1 MPNRMIKESI
11 CTSEQIDEL
20 TPFEETT
27 FYRLI
32 VNADD
37 YGCFDGREKILAA
50 RLYPLKEINPADMRA
65 AVDRLAEVGL
75 IVRYT
80 VEGRDYLYFPTW
92 NNHQRLRQTKHKF
105 PPPVDAIPDDLPHN
119 AETCGN
125 LPQIAADF
133 SKTPPVAA
141 RAYTSTSTSTSSSTS
156 SSDSV
161 FDEEQTNARDGDHWF
176 NTETN
181 SGSTMNDGEWLPDE
195 DARKI
200 MREQD
205 EVLTA
210 AENAG
215 FDRTNLVRGKL
226 LSLFAEHGREK
237 MLFAIEESATHGAA
251 NLAYLSAVLSGKGGK
266 KGKTGFEQRD
276 YTAEQEA
283 AVARMMSDSW
293 GDEKAD

>member
-27 FYRLI
+27 FYRLM

-75 IVRYT
+75 VVRYT
-80 VEGRDYLYFPTW
+80 VEGREYLYFPTW
-92 NNHQRLRQTKHKF
+92 FNHQRLRQTKHKF
-105 PPPVDAIPDDLPHN
+105 PPPVDAISGSLPHN

-141 RAYTSTSTSTSSSTS
+141 LARASTSTSTSTSTSVS

-161 FDEEQTNARDGDHWF
+161 FDEEQNASDGDHWF

-181 SGSTMNDGEWLPDE
+181 SGSTMKDGEWMPDE
-195 DARKI
+195 DARKLQ
-200 MREQD
+200 REQD

-276 YTAEQEA
+276 YTAEQDA
-283 AVARMMSDSW
+283 AVARMMADSW
-293 GDEKAD
+293 GDE

>member
-27 FYRLI
+27 FYRLM

-75 IVRYT
+75 VVRYT
-80 VEGRDYLYFPTW
+80 VEGREYLYFPTW
-92 NNHQRLRQTKHKF
+92 FNHQRLRQTKHKF
-105 PPPVDAIPDDLPHN
+105 PPPVDAISDDLPHN
-119 AETCGN
+119 AKTCGN

-141 RAYTSTSTSTSSSTS
+141 LARDSTSTSTSTSSSTS

-161 FDEEQTNARDGDHWF
+161 FDEEQENGNEWISGD
-176 NTETN
+176 
-181 SGSTMNDGEWLPDE
+181 
-195 DARKI
+195 DARKLQ
-200 MREQD
+200 REQD

-266 KGKTGFEQRD
+266 KKGGYEQRD
-276 YTAEQEA
+276 YTAEQDA
-283 AVARMMSDSW
+283 AVARMMADSW
-293 GDEKAD
+293 GDE

>member
-1 MPNRMIKESI
+1 MIKESI
-11 CTSEQIDEL
+11 CTSEQIDAL

-27 FYRLI
+27 FYRLM

-50 RLYPLKEINPADMRA
+50 RLYPLKTINPDDMRA
-65 AVDRLAEVGL
+65 AVDRLEDVGL
-75 IVRYT
+75 IVRYS
-80 VEGRDYLYFPTW
+80 VEGREYLYFPTW
-92 NNHQRLRQTKHKF
+92 FNHQRLRQTKHKF
-105 PPPVDAIPDDLPHN
+105 PPPVDAIPDDLPHD

-125 LPQIAADF
+125 LPQNSADF

-141 RAYTSTSTSTSSSTS
+141 LARTSTSTSTSTS

-176 NTETN
+176 NTETK
-181 SGSTMNDGEWLPDE
+181 SGSTMKDREWVSDD
-195 DARKI
+195 DAWKLQ
-200 MREQD
+200 REQD
-205 EVLTA
+205 EILTA

-215 FDRTNLVRGKL
+215 FGKYDLVRGKL
-226 LSLFAEHGREK
+226 LSLFAEYGREK
-237 MLFAIEESATHGAA
+237 MLYAIEEAATHGAA

-266 KGKTGFEQRD
+266 KKTGYDQRD
-276 YTAEQEA
+276 YSAEQDA

-293 GDEKAD
+293 GDE

>member
-27 FYRLI
+27 FYRLM

-80 VEGRDYLYFPTW
+80 VEGREYLYFPTW
-92 NNHQRLRQTKHKF
+92 FNHQRLRQTKHKF

-141 RAYTSTSTSTSSSTS
+141 LARASTSTSTS

-161 FDEEQTNARDGDHWF
+161 FDEEQNASDGDHWF
-176 NTETN
+176 NTETK
-181 SGSTMNDGEWLPDE
+181 SGSTLKDGEWLPDE

-200 MREQD
+200 LREQD

-283 AVARMMSDSW
+283 AVARMMAGSW

>member
-11 CTSEQIDEL
+11 CTSEQIDAL

-27 FYRLI
+27 FYRLM

-37 YGCFDGREKILAA
+37 YGCFDGREKVLAA

-65 AVDRLAEVGL
+65 AVDRLEDVGL
-75 IVRYT
+75 IARYT
-80 VEGRDYLYFPTW
+80 VEGREYLHFPTW
-92 NNHQRLRQTKHKF
+92 FNHQRLRQTKHKF
-105 PPPVDAIPDDLPHN
+105 PPPVDAISGSLPHD
-119 AETCGN
+119 AASCRR
-125 LPQIAADF
+125 LPQIAADCRRL
-133 SKTPPVAA
+133 PQVAA
-141 RAYTSTSTSTSSSTS
+141 LARASTSTSTSTSTS

-161 FDEEQTNARDGDHWF
+161 FDEEQTDGNEWI
-176 NTETN
+176 
-181 SGSTMNDGEWLPDE
+181 SGD
-195 DARKI
+195 DARKLQQ
-200 MREQD
+200 EQD

-226 LSLFAEHGREK
+226 LSLFAENGREK

-266 KGKTGFEQRD
+266 KKNGYEQRD
-276 YTAEQEA
+276 YSGEQQA
-283 AVARMMSDSW
+283 ALDRMMSDSW
-293 GDEKAD
+293 GDE